1 MAEHEAEKPKS
12 DVAVDYRP
20 TYWPYPN
27 VPDTRPLDV
36 KGKDAVDA
44 YLFNR
49 RVARESNEREGGR

>member
-44 YLFNR
+44 YLF
-49 RVARESNEREGGR
+49 